1 MNKQL
6 IDTDELIRLRRDADD
21 NKSLM
26 RIVRMIV
33 LGVIAIIVFFT
44 IFLVIANTVIDN
56 WEYSRLLEETLSHFN
71 GEITIDDYI
80 KIVEII
86 TK

>member
-1 MNKQL
+1 
-6 IDTDELIRLRRDADD
+6 
-21 NKSLM
+21 
-26 RIVRMIV
+26 MIV